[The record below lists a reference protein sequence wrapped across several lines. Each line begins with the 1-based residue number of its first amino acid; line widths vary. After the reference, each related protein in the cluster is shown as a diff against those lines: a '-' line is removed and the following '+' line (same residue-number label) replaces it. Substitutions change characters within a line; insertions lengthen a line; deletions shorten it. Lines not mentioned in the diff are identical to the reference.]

1 MGAFLF
7 VIWTVFVFFV
17 GAAWGYEAKIL
28 PESYERAKVACFE
41 LASGSPVKEFTR
53 TRVICQNGAVIN
65 ITPKQ

>member
-41 LASGSPVKEFTR
+41 LASGADVKEFTR
-53 TRVICQNGAVIN
+53 TEVTCVNGAVISLL
-65 ITPKQ
+65 KE

>member
-7 VIWTVFVFFV
+7 VIWTLFMFFV
-17 GAAWGYEAKIL
+17 GAAWGYESKIL

-53 TRVICQNGAVIN
+53 TQVICQNGAVIN